1 MKIIKDVL
9 DMENLD
15 DLMLFP
21 NKMKQKKL
29 ETAHYIELKKYS
41 KKVYRKDIIANIIV
55 SFLCF
60 MFGIGIAKV
69 LCHFF

>member
-1 MKIIKDVL
+1 
-9 DMENLD
+9 MENLD

-41 KKVYRKDIIANIIV
+41 KKVYKREIITNSIVVLIILGLAI
-55 SFLCF
+55 SL
-60 MFGIGIAKV
+60 GATV
-69 LCHFF
+69 LCQVF

>member
-1 MKIIKDVL
+1 
-9 DMENLD
+9 MENLD

-41 KKVYRKDIIANIIV
+41 KKVYKREIITNSIVVLIILGLAISLGV
-55 SFLCF
+55 T
-60 MFGIGIAKV
+60 V
-69 LCHFF
+69 LCQVF